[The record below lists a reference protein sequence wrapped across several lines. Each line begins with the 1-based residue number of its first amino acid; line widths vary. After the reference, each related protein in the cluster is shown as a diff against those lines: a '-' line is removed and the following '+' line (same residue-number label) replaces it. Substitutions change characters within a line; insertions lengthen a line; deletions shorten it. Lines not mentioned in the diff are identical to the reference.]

1 MTSATV
7 HDRSATATEG
17 SGPSEDELRQLPGL
31 VSVDDHIVEPPDL
44 WTSHLGNDPEK
55 VPHVVRKQVP
65 RGAGSDE
72 LVWADVW
79 VYEDVEVPLIRAFQ
93 SVGMAADEVDLVPL
107 TLDECRK
114 GVVDRDARL
123 ADMDIDGIEV
133 EVLFPNNFVR
143 FCGQVFLE
151 AKDKKL
157 ALECVKIYN
166 DYLLEEWQA
175 PSGER
180 LIASTI
186 VPLWDV
192 ELAAAEVRR
201 NAARGGRAVCFSE
214 IPARLGLPSMYSGY
228 WEPLFQA
235 CAETDTVVN
244 MHIGSSSTQHTTSPD
259 APPGV
264 RIANHF
270 SNSAFSLT
278 DWLYCGAFIRYP
290 DLKIAFSE
298 AQAGWIPFLVH
309 RLDNLWSPG
318 RDYRNPDPPLPNPP
332 SHYLRD
338 HVYACVFDDVDM
350 LKHIDVLGE
359 DQICFEAD
367 YPHPDGSWPNS
378 RRRALELTATVE
390 RPVRDKFLRYNAAK
404 LYRIERVLKELSEP
418 TTGR

>member
-1 MTSATV
+1 MTSTSV
-7 HDRSATATEG
+7 TDRTATAAAA
-17 SGPSEDELRQLPGL
+17 PSEEELSQLPGL

-44 WTSHLGNDPEK
+44 WTSRLGNDPDR
-55 VPHVVRKQVP
+55 VPHVVRKEVP
-65 RGAGSDE
+65 RSPGSDE
-72 LVWADVW
+72 LVWSDVW
-79 VYEDVEVPLIRAFQ
+79 TYEGVEVPLIRAFQ
-93 SVGMAADEVDLVPL
+93 SVGLPSDEVDLIPL
-107 TLDECRK
+107 TLDDCRK

-123 ADMDIDGIEV
+123 ADMDVDGIEV

-166 DYLLEEWQA
+166 DYLLEDWQV
-175 PSGER
+175 PSEER
-180 LIASTI
+180 LIGSTI

-201 NAARGGRAVCFSE
+201 NAARGGRAICFSE
-214 IPARLGLPSMYSGY
+214 IPARLNLPSMYSGY

-278 DWLYCGAFIRYP
+278 DWLYSGAFIRYP
-290 DLKIAFSE
+290 NLKIAFSE
-298 AQAGWIPFLVH
+298 AQAGWMPFLVH

-318 RDYRNPDPPLPNPP
+318 YDYRNPDPPLPEKP
-332 SHYLRD
+332 SFYLRD
-338 HVYACVFDDVDM
+338 HVYACIFDDIDV
-350 LKHIDVLGE
+350 LKHLDVLGE
-359 DQICFEAD
+359 DQVCFEAD
-367 YPHPDGSWPNS
+367 YPHPDGSWPHS
-378 RRRALELTATVE
+378 RQKALEQTAGLDRT
-390 RPVRDKFLRYNAAK
+390 VRDKILRYNAAR
-404 LYRIERVLKELSEP
+404 LYRIDRVLNDSNAP
-418 TTGR
+418 AAAR